1 MSDARIT
8 SSGVPDTTGTL
19 QLVVSLANSGRLD
32 EATVVARSLPDSSM
46 SREAWSLIAAA
57 NANLQRFGA
66 ALDAIGCALDQD
78 QNSRS
83 LRLQRALLLE
93 RAGRAAES
101 LDALDRL
108 AREADDS
115 PGLLVHLARAL
126 HHAGRSAE
134 AQARID
140 AGLTRW
146 PIDVGLLRQ
155 SAELAWAAGAGAD
168 CVERIERAIAEHP
181 AELQLR
187 LVAADIL
194 RAAGDAARGLAL
206 VEEAARRAPGVPAF
220 ETSMGVLLGELG
232 RAREALPW
240 LRSAI
245 ARLPQSVQMRRNLLP
260 VLLRAGEHREALA
273 LAEAL
278 LPTAPDDQ
286 QLIAYLAAAMRLT
299 DDARYPQLQDYP
311 RLVRSYRPEAP
322 AGFTNMAQFNAALA
336 RELGE
341 LHGGAQRP
349 LSQSIRS
356 GTQTGRNLPADEAG
370 YPVIAAFLAML
381 AAPIDDYV
389 ARLGAAPE
397 HPTDRRRRE
406 RWRIAG
412 SWSVRLQPGGFHTNH
427 VHPQGWISS
436 AYYVELPSNKG
447 DSAEPDPRAGW
458 LKFGDLA
465 PAVAAATA
473 EHYVEPAAGMLV
485 LFPSFF
491 WHGTVPFTRG
501 DRRLTAAFDVIPE

>member
-1 MSDARIT
+1 MSDESFT
-8 SSGVPDTTGTL
+8 SPRVPQTTGTL

-32 EATVVARSLPDSSM
+32 EAAVAARSVRDTTM
-46 SREAWSLIAAA
+46 SRDAWVAIASA

-66 ALDAIGCALDQD
+66 ALDAIGFALERD
-78 QNSRS
+78 QNSRP

-93 RAGRAAES
+93 RAGRAGES
-101 LDALDRL
+101 LDELERL
-108 AREADDS
+108 AREAEDS
-115 PGLLVHLARAL
+115 PGLLAHLCRAL
-126 HHAGRSAE
+126 QHAGRMTE
-134 AQARID
+134 AQSRVA
-140 AGLTRW
+140 AALARW
-146 PIDVGLLRQ
+146 PVDVALLRL

-168 CVERIERAIAEHP
+168 CVARIERAIAEHP

-220 ETSMGVLLGELG
+220 ETSIGVLLGELG
-232 RAREALPW
+232 RARAALPW

-245 ARLPQSVQMRRNLLP
+245 ARLPDSVQMRRNLLP

-286 QLIAYLAAAMRLT
+286 QLIAYQAAALRLT
-299 DDARYPQLQDYP
+299 GDARYAPLQDYP
-311 RLVRSYRPEAP
+311 RLVRIFRPAAP
-322 AGFTNMAQFNAALA
+322 AGFADMSQFNAALA
-336 RELGE
+336 RELGR
-341 LHGGAQRP
+341 LHGGTQRP
-349 LSQSIRS
+349 LAQSIRT
-356 GTQTGRNLPADEAG
+356 GTQTGRNLPADDAE
-370 YPVIAAFLAML
+370 YPAVAAFLAML

-389 ARLGAAPE
+389 AGLGVVAA

-406 RWRIAG
+406 RWRLAG
-412 SWSVRLQPGGFHTNH
+412 SWSVQLKPGGFHTNH

-436 AYYVELPSNKG
+436 AYYVELPEA
-447 DSAEPDPRAGW
+447 DSMEPDARAGW
-458 LKFGDLA
+458 LKFGELA
-465 PAVAAATA
+465 PAVAEATA
-473 EHYVEPAAGMLV
+473 DHFVEPEPGMLV

-501 DRRLTAAFDVIPE
+501 ERRLTAAFDVVPD

>member
-1 MSDARIT
+1 M
-8 SSGVPDTTGTL
+8 
-19 QLVVSLANSGRLD
+19 QLIVSLANSGRLD
-32 EATVVARSLPDSSM
+32 EAAVMARSLRDSTM
-46 SREAWSLIAAA
+46 SCEAWTRIAAA

-66 ALDAIGCALDQD
+66 ALDALGRALEWD
-78 QNSRS
+78 QNSRP

-101 LDALDRL
+101 LEELERL
-108 AREADDS
+108 ASDAADS
-115 PGLLVHLARAL
+115 PGLLAHLARAL
-126 HHAGRSAE
+126 QHAGRSSD
-134 AQARID
+134 AQERIE
-140 AGLTRW
+140 AGLARW
-146 PIDVGLLRQ
+146 PTDVALLRQ

-168 CVERIERAIAEHP
+168 CVARIERAIAEHP

-194 RAAGDAARGLAL
+194 RAAGDAARGLSL

-245 ARLPQSVQMRRNLLP
+245 TRLPDSAQMRRNLLP

-299 DDARYPQLQDYP
+299 GDARYGQLQDYP
-311 RLVRSYRPEAP
+311 RLVRSYRPATP
-322 AGFTNMAQFNAALA
+322 AGFANHAEFDAALA
-336 RELGE
+336 REFGK
-341 LHGGAQRP
+341 LHGGTHRP

-356 GTQTGRNLPADEAG
+356 GTQTDRNLPGDNRAE
-370 YPVIAAFLAML
+370 YPATAAFLAML

-389 ARLGAAPE
+389 ARLGASPA
-397 HPTDRRRRE
+397 HPTDRRRRD
-406 RWRIAG
+406 RWRITG
-412 SWSVRLQPGGFHTNH
+412 SWSVQLEPGGFHTNH

-436 AYYVELPSNKG
+436 AYYVELPAR
-447 DSAEPDPRAGW
+447 DSRETDPRAGW
-458 LKFGDLA
+458 LKFGELA
-465 PAVAAATA
+465 PAVAEATA
-473 EHYVEPAAGMLV
+473 EHYVEPAPGMLV

-491 WHGTVPFTRG
+491 WHGTVPFTSG
-501 DRRLTAAFDVIPE
+501 ERRLTAAFDVVPVI